1 MAVYRICERHEYFVE
16 ADSAEDA
23 ILKSETVGSRLTFE
37 DYTNIAEDYDHSSTW
52 VERVGE
58 PERYKNGSI
67 ADYDDDRLENGE
79 A

>member
-16 ADSAEDA
+16 AENAEEAQKKAENIGARLVFSSPEDLA
-23 ILKSETVGSRLTFE
+23 VGYES
-37 DYTNIAEDYDHSSTW
+37 NW
-52 VERVGE
+52 VEFVGE

-79 A
+79 SNV